1 MEPYIETENSDLD
14 FYDVSQDHGYVPKSE
29 IEVTTIGDW
38 PDRKFIKW

>member
-1 MEPYIETENSDLD
+1 METENSDLD
-14 FYDVSQDHGYVPKSE
+14 FSEDHGYVPKSE